1 MREVPQGLKVYNRRN
16 LQRGIVVSSDEEIVN
31 IDIENVGIKSFT
43 HNIFDKWWVLEPA
56 DEKPE
61 VNIVETEIDCKETV
75 PKEYVTGEMLIQKF
89 LSIINS
95 YNDDSI
101 VVNFKTDKKC
111 IIRCND
117 KIIFDITIKR
127 KGLTVL
133 CHPNSL
139 TPNNMRRVTKL
150 YPKEWNVSLRA
161 RFTFMSMDT
170 PLMKS
175 IIADGIFYRKNM

>member
-1 MREVPQGLKVYNRRN
+1 MREVPKGIKVYNRRN
-16 LQRGIVVSSDEEIVN
+16 LQKGVVVSSDEEIVN
-31 IDIENVGIKSFT
+31 IDVENVGVKSVT
-43 HNIFDKWWVLEPA
+43 QNVFDKWWALEPE
-56 DEKPE
+56 DNCTDDNTVIQIKS
-61 VNIVETEIDCKETV
+61 KEPV
-75 PKEYVTGEMLIQKF
+75 AREYITGEILIQKF

-101 VVNFKTDKKC
+101 VVNFKTDKRC

-127 KGLTVL
+127 KGLSVL

-139 TPNNMRRVTKL
+139 TPDNLRRVTKL
-150 YPKEWNVSLRA
+150 YPKDWHVSLRA
-161 RFTFMSMDT
+161 RFNFMSMDT